1 MVVANAD
8 DPMVVWAA
16 TTAPDVRWVGAGQ
29 VWRNDAVGC
38 PACGGGIAFEAD
50 GGWACDRCDF
60 ARPAPRDAW
69 LEGSELVTAEG
80 GRFAWTSRL
89 PGQFNRANAAMVAI
103 AAPSW
108 PPPAVADGGRDRRR

>member
-16 TTAPDVRWVGAGQ
+16 STAPDVRWVGAGQ

-38 PACGGGIAFEAD
+38 PACGGGIVFDAG

-60 ARPAPRDAW
+60 ARPRRDAW
-69 LEGSELVTAEG
+69 LDGYDLVTADG
-80 GRFAWTSRL
+80 VASPVDIRL
-89 PGQFNRANAAMVAI
+89 PGQFNRANAAMVAV
-103 AAPSW
+103 AAPLMT
-108 PPPAVADGGRDRRR
+108 GGERIGRRRGRR